1 MYDLRITGY
10 TISLSQEDAYLGV
23 EAFLYFAGSAVNHRI
38 ESLNRTEVPHPLY
51 WFTAAWVRQPRHP

>member
-23 EAFLYFAGSAVNHRI
+23 EAFLYFAGTAVNHRI

-51 WFTAAWVRQPRHP
+51 